1 MPPSLTPARRD
12 AARSVRVSLR
22 LLVVASGNPGKVRE
36 FRALL
41 GDLPFEVVAQSEL
54 GVVGPPET
62 GTSFLEN
69 ALLKARHAAMATQS
83 AALADDS
90 GLEVDA
96 LGGAPGIH
104 SARYAGPGASDAAN
118 NAKLL
123 AALAGMPLAARRARY
138 RCALVFL
145 SGPDDQSPLTAE
157 GVWEGTILD
166 APRGND
172 GFGYDPYF
180 WVPEL
185 NASAAELDPAEKN
198 RQSHRGTALRSLSAL
213 LAAREG
219 LTAAATV
226 PGAAID
232 HGR

>member
-1 MPPSLTPARRD
+1 MPPSLPPAARR
-12 AARSVRVSLR
+12 SL
-22 LLVVASGNPGKVRE
+22 VIATGNPGKLRE

-41 GDLPFEVVAQSEL
+41 ADLPFDVVAQSDL
-54 GVVGPPET
+54 RVVGPPET
-62 GTSFLEN
+62 GASFLEN
-69 ALLKARHAAMATQS
+69 ALLKARHAAAATQS
-83 AALADDS
+83 AAIADDS

-96 LGGAPGIH
+96 LGGAPGIY

-118 NAKLL
+118 NGKLL
-123 AALAGMPLAARRARY
+123 AALAGLPAAARRARY
-138 RCALVFL
+138 RCVLVFV
-145 SGPDDQSPLTAE
+145 SGPDDRSPLTAQ

-166 APRGND
+166 APRGIL

-198 RQSHRGTALRSLSAL
+198 RLSHRGMALRSLGAL
-213 LAAREG
+213 LTAREG
-219 LTAAATV
+219 LTTAADGR
-226 PGAAID
+226 GAGAD